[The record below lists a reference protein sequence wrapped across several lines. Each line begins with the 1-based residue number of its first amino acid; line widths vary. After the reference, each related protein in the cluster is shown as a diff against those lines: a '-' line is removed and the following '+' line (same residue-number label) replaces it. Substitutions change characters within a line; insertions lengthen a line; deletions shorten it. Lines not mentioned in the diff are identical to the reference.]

1 MKLTLV
7 DCPAWLQVLI
17 LIYMCPHTAIYVY
30 SYCYI
35 CVLILLYMCPQ
46 ALRHLHSSIILNGF
60 EGLITPLRA
69 AATARNGWLD
79 LKTLRKGCPL
89 GLNTA
94 QAQSVE
100 EGVEEGVAALPSVR
114 LDTVISV
121 QAVCGGVAG
130 QEAGGL
136 AAGGEQQGAGSG
148 KRERESVTRGWQQ
161 LAAAV
166 TAVTSAA
173 VECEVFLLKIDT
185 DGAEAAVLFCY
196 ICVLTLLH
204 LCPHTAIYVSSY
216 CYISVL
222 ILL

>member
-1 MKLTLV
+1 MLLYV
-7 DCPAWLQVLI
+7 CPYAAVYVSGCCYICVLI
-17 LIYMCPHTAIYVY
+17 LLYVS
-30 SYCYI
+30 SYCYT

-46 ALRHLHSSIILNGF
+46 ALRHLHHSIILNGF

-89 GLNTA
+89 GFNTA

-100 EGVEEGVAALPSVR
+100 EGVEEGVAAGMPSEAGMQSVR
-114 LDTVISV
+114 LDTVIRV

-136 AAGGEQQGAGSG
+136 VAGGEQQGAGLG
-148 KRERESVTRGWQQ
+148 AGGRERESVTRAWQQ
-161 LAAAV
+161 LAVAV

-185 DGAEAAVLFCY
+185 DGAEAAVLCCY
-196 ICVLTLLH
+196 ICVLILLY
-204 LCPHTAIYVSSY
+204 LCPHTAID
-216 CYISVL
+216 
-222 ILL
+222 